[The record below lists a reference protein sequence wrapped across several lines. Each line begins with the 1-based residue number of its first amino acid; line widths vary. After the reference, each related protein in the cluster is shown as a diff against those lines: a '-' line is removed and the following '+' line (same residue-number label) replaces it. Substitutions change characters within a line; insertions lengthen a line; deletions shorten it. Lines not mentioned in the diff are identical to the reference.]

1 MTDALFI
8 LAIRIHQIF
17 DTSDDSEDD
26 SGDLDIEQDIVLKGD
41 TLSIRVVVM
50 G

>member
-1 MTDALFI
+1 MTDALLI
-8 LAIRIHQIF
+8 LVICIHQIY
-17 DTSDDSEDD
+17 DPSDDTEND
-26 SGDLDIEQDIVLKGD
+26 SGDLDTEQDVVLEGD